1 VMHGRGKSDSAIVA
15 EKLTNKVEQ
24 SAAESVEPRAGTKG
38 NADQQNALRA
48 QDRESVSSA
57 LDRIRQVARLR
68 KKERFT
74 SLFHHISTSLLRL
87 AFYALKRDAA
97 PGVDGLTWKDY
108 EADLERKLEDLHA
121 RVQRGAYRALPSR
134 RQYIPKADGRQR
146 PLAVAALEDKIV
158 QKAALAVLNVI
169 YEEEFLGFSYGFRPK
184 RSQHDA
190 LDALIVG
197 ITSRKVNYIFDADL
211 QSFFDSV
218 EQEWLV
224 RFVEHRISDTRM
236 IRLIQK
242 WLKAGVLEDGV
253 VTVSDKGTG
262 QGSVISPLLA
272 NIYLHHSFDLW
283 AERWRRREAKGD
295 MVIVR
300 YADDLVVGFEH
311 ETDARR
317 FWDAMRERLQEFS
330 LTLHPEKTRLIEF
343 GRHAATE
350 RQQRGMGKPE
360 TFTFL
365 GFTFICGKSR
375 QGKFVI
381 KRRTRRDRMK
391 AKLKQVKEEM
401 RRRMH
406 QTIPEQGQW
415 LRQVVTGF
423 FNYHAVPT
431 NGAALGAFRA
441 ELTESWRRVL
451 SRRSQR
457 GYLTWARM
465 RKLADDW
472 LPKPQILHPWPSE
485 RFAVRHL
492 RYEPYA

>member
-1 VMHGRGKSDSAIVA
+1 MSGDAHVRIRERLGV
-15 EKLTNKVEQ
+15 KL
-24 SAAESVEPRAGTKG
+24 PRA
-38 NADQQNALRA
+38 
-48 QDRESVSSA
+48 
-57 LDRIRQVARLR
+57 
-68 KKERFT
+68 
-74 SLFHHISTSLLRL
+74 
-87 AFYALKRDAA
+87 
-97 PGVDGLTWKDY
+97 
-108 EADLERKLEDLHA
+108 
-121 RVQRGAYRALPSR
+121 
-134 RQYIPKADGRQR
+134 
-146 PLAVAALEDKIV
+146 
-158 QKAALAVLNVI
+158 
-169 YEEEFLGFSYGFRPK
+169 
-184 RSQHDA
+184 
-190 LDALIVG
+190 
-197 ITSRKVNYIFDADL
+197 
-211 QSFFDSV
+211 
-218 EQEWLV
+218 
-224 RFVEHRISDTRM
+224 TR
-236 IRLIQK
+236 
-242 WLKAGVLEDGV
+242 
-253 VTVSDKGTG
+253 
-262 QGSVISPLLA
+262 
-272 NIYLHHSFDLW
+272 
-283 AERWRRREAKGD
+283 
-295 MVIVR
+295 
-300 YADDLVVGFEH
+300 LVVGFEH
-311 ETDARR
+311 EGDARR

>member
-1 VMHGRGKSDSAIVA
+1 MESSLCEKPERHAPRRLSDYLML
-15 EKLTNKVEQ
+15 EGQKQKVH
-24 SAAESVEPRAGTKG
+24 SLV
-38 NADQQNALRA
+38 
-48 QDRESVSSA
+48 DR
-57 LDRIRQVARLR
+57 L
-68 KKERFT
+68 
-74 SLFHHISTSLLRL
+74 
-87 AFYALKRDAA
+87 
-97 PGVDGLTWKDY
+97 
-108 EADLERKLEDLHA
+108 
-121 RVQRGAYRALPSR
+121 
-134 RQYIPKADGRQR
+134 
-146 PLAVAALEDKIV
+146 
-158 QKAALAVLNVI
+158 VI
-169 YEEEFLGFSYGFRPK
+169 
-184 RSQHDA
+184 
-190 LDALIVG
+190 
-197 ITSRKVNYIFDADL
+197 
-211 QSFFDSV
+211 
-218 EQEWLV
+218 
-224 RFVEHRISDTRM
+224 
-236 IRLIQK
+236 
-242 WLKAGVLEDGV
+242 
-253 VTVSDKGTG
+253 
-262 QGSVISPLLA
+262 
-272 NIYLHHSFDLW
+272 
-283 AERWRRREAKGD
+283 
-295 MVIVR
+295 
-300 YADDLVVGFEH
+300 

-391 AKLKQVKEEM
+391 AK
-401 RRRMH
+401 RR
-406 QTIPEQGQW
+406 
-415 LRQVVTGF
+415 VVTGF